1 MEQERDEYLSR
12 KTGKLRK
19 RRSDG
24 WTRRDIDTF
33 LNHLRITGNVSSSAA
48 AVGKSAR
55 AADNLRAVD
64 AAFDAQ
70 VVAARAEMAARM
82 ESKIA
87 LFAETGGK
95 LPPLD
100 ENGMPMEPPLADFDP
115 HLAMDWLKF
124 LDARGRT
131 RGRRGGPRPRSVSKD
146 ELVERFVKLI
156 GMMKRRRAAR
166 AAA

>member
-1 MEQERDEYLSR
+1 MDEERDEYRSR
-12 KTGKLRK
+12 KTGRMRK

-24 WTRRDIDTF
+24 WTRRDINTF

-55 AADNLRAVD
+55 SADNLRAVD
-64 AAFDAQ
+64 AEFDAQ
-70 VVAARAEMAARM
+70 VDAARAEMAARV

-100 ENGMPMEPPLADFDP
+100 ENGMPVEPPLADFDP

-124 LDARGRT
+124 LKAKGQT
-131 RGRRGGPRPRSVSKD
+131 RGRRGGPRPRVAGK
-146 ELVERFVKLI
+146 EEVVQAVAKLI
-156 GMMKRRRAAR
+156 LMVKRRGEAQAG
-166 AAA
+166 